1 MTLEITIK
9 APELAIALNNLA
21 SAISGSSGVHV
32 AAPVAAPAPTPV
44 APAPAPVAQA
54 PAPTPVAPAPAPA
67 PAADPNAIDGPA
79 LKARILN
86 ACRANQSFATDMQ
99 AAFKQAGF
107 ESFDKVPPAQYP
119 NLLSVAAGIAAKHG
133 VAL

>member
-1 MTLEITIK
+1 MALEITIK

-54 PAPTPVAPAPAPA
+54 PAPTPAAPAPT

-133 VAL
+133 VTL

>member
-32 AAPVAAPAPTPV
+32 AAPVAAPTPV

-54 PAPTPVAPAPAPA
+54 PAPTPAAPAPA
-67 PAADPNAIDGPA
+67 PAADPNVIDGPA

-133 VAL
+133 VTL